1 MESVLCNITADESV
15 LYISPVLGVLCY
27 EAQLTSN
34 PLTHT
39 EETISTFES
48 FKPI

>member
-1 MESVLCNITADESV
+1 MKSALCNITAEESV
-15 LYISPVLGVLCY
+15 LYILPVLGVLCY
-27 EAQLTSN
+27 EVQLTPN

-48 FKPI
+48 FKPV